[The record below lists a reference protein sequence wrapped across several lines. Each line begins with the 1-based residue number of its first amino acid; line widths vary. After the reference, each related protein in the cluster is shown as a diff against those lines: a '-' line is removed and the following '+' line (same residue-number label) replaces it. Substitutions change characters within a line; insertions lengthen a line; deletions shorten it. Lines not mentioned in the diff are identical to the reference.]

1 MRGTLYYLAPGVLV
15 VGGTSLT
22 ERRRE
27 APKSLD
33 ELELIEASANV
44 RRGECV
50 CVRVLE
56 GLSPSS
62 VLPSPL
68 L

>member
-1 MRGTLYYLAPGVLV
+1 MYYLAPGVLV
-15 VGGTSLT
+15 VQGTSLSK
-22 ERRRE
+22 RGRE
-27 APKSLD
+27 APKSPD
-33 ELELIEASANV
+33 ELELIEASANM

-62 VLPSPL
+62 VLLSPL